1 MVSGRAVGSIRAQ
14 VGESPVWSRAEQA
27 LFWVDAWG
35 RAVIRTDPVTGND
48 RIFGAPELAGAVAAL
63 PQGGVVLAG
72 ETGLFLGGQ
81 GAGGWQALSAPADLR
96 ADHRFN
102 DMTVDPAGHLIVGT
116 MQVGGERGPTGVL
129 YCHAQG
135 GWRALMSGFVT
146 VNGLAFSPDGGTL
159 YVSDSHPTVA
169 TVWAVPYDAASGS
182 VGERRVLRRFHDL
195 HGRPDGAAV
204 DRDGIYWIAA
214 VGGGRLYGLG
224 RDGTVVGETRLPVE
238 RPTKPAFGGRDGE
251 RLFVTSMSVMLESE
265 DSDHMAGALIEVPAG
280 APGLIPSAFAG

>member
-14 VGESPVWSRAEQA
+14 VGESPIWSRAEQA

-35 RAVIRTDPVTGND
+35 RAVIRTDPATGTD
-48 RIFGAPELAGAVAAL
+48 RVFGTPELAGAVAAL

-81 GAGGWQALSAPADLR
+81 GNGGWQALSVPPDLP

-102 DMTVDPAGHLIVGT
+102 DMTVDAAGHLIVGT
-116 MQVGGERGPTGVL
+116 MKAAGERGPTGVL
-129 YCHAQG
+129 YRHSHGQ
-135 GWRALMSGFVT
+135 WRVLMSGFTT

-159 YVSDSHPTVA
+159 YVSDSHPSVA
-169 TVWAVPYDAASGS
+169 TVWAAPYDPATGA
-182 VGERRVLRRFHDL
+182 VGERRVLRRFNDL

-204 DRDGIYWIAA
+204 DDDGVYWIAA

-224 RDGTVVGETRLPVE
+224 RDGTVVGEKTLPVE
-238 RPTKPAFGGRDGE
+238 RPTKPAFGGADGE
-251 RLFVTSMSVMLESE
+251 RLFVTSMSVMLDGQ
-265 DSDHMAGALIEVPAG
+265 DSDGLAGALIEVEPDR
-280 APGLIPSAFAG
+280 PGLIPTTFAG